1 MLVDMPTD
9 AHKGATMTPSP
20 EHATDDAQE
29 RREVLRLEELFFV
42 RRQREILKDINL
54 TIREGEHWALI
65 GANGAGKSTI
75 LSMCGAYEH
84 PTRGKVHV
92 LGNQLG
98 RVDLRELRR
107 AIGHV
112 NPRHPINAPL
122 TIEQVV
128 LTGATGTIEWV
139 PRWQPEPELVERARE
154 LIDLMGL
161 AGREH
166 VTWPT
171 MSQGERGRALIA
183 RALLT
188 NPSLLLLDE
197 PSTGLDVAAREQ
209 YLATVD
215 ELHENRPELA
225 TILVTHHLEELP
237 ESTTHAVLI
246 KDGELTAQGPATE
259 VLTTELV
266 TECFSYPIEIDYRG
280 GRWQARAA
288 SPVRRLKL
296 AS

>member
-1 MLVDMPTD
+1 MTEQPTHPT
-9 AHKGATMTPSP
+9 AETA
-20 EHATDDAQE
+20 
-29 RREVLRLEELFFV
+29 REVLRLDHLSFV
-42 RRQREILKDINL
+42 RRQREILKDITL
-54 TIREGEHWALI
+54 TIRAGEHWALI

-84 PTRGKVHV
+84 PTRGTVHV
-92 LGNQLG
+92 LEKQLG
-98 RVDLRELRR
+98 RVDMRELR
-107 AIGHV
+107 AEIGHV

-139 PRWQPEPELVERARE
+139 PRWEPDEALVTRARE
-154 LIDLMGL
+154 LIELMGL
-161 AGREH
+161 KGREH
-166 VTWPT
+166 VSWPT
-171 MSQGERGRALIA
+171 MSQGERGRTLIA

-215 ELHENRPELA
+215 ELHRNRPELA

-237 ESTTHAVLI
+237 ESTTHAALI
-246 KDGELTAQGPATE
+246 THGELTAQGPVRE

-266 TECFSYPIEIDYRG
+266 TECFAYPIEISHAD

-288 SPVRRLKL
+288 RPERALQL
-296 AS
+296 AG

>member
-1 MLVDMPTD
+1 MLSPMPAD
-9 AHKGATMTPSP
+9 ARTGDIMPH
-20 EHATDDAQE
+20 EE
-29 RREVLRLEELFFV
+29 ILRLEDLSFV
-42 RRQREILKDINL
+42 RRSREILSDINL
-54 TIREGEHWALI
+54 TIHAGQHWALI

-84 PTRGKVHV
+84 PTRGTVHV
-92 LGNQLG
+92 LGKQLG
-98 RVDLRELRR
+98 RVDMRELRS

-112 NPRHPINAPL
+112 NPRHPLNAAL

-128 LTGATGTIEWV
+128 LTGATGTIEWM

-154 LIDLMGL
+154 LIALMGL
-161 AGREH
+161 EGREH

-171 MSQGERGRALIA
+171 MSQGERGRTLIA

-215 ELHENRPELA
+215 ELHESRPELA

-237 ESTTHAVLI
+237 ESTTHAALVT
-246 KDGELTAQGPATE
+246 DGKISAQGPASE
-259 VLTTELV
+259 VLTTDLV

-280 GRWQARAA
+280 GRWQARAI
-288 SPVRRLKL
+288 SPKRLRL
-296 AS
+296 AG

>member
-1 MLVDMPTD
+1 MP
-9 AHKGATMTPSP
+9 H
-20 EHATDDAQE
+20 EE
-29 RREVLRLEELFFV
+29 ILRLEDLSFV
-42 RRQREILKDINL
+42 RRSREILSDINL
-54 TIREGEHWALI
+54 TIHAGQHWALI

-84 PTRGKVHV
+84 PTRGTVHV
-92 LGNQLG
+92 LGKQLG
-98 RVDLRELRR
+98 RVDMRELRS

-112 NPRHPINAPL
+112 NPRHPLNAAL

-128 LTGATGTIEWV
+128 LTGATGTIEWM

-154 LIDLMGL
+154 LIALMGL
-161 AGREH
+161 EGREH

-171 MSQGERGRALIA
+171 MSQGERGRTLIA

-215 ELHENRPELA
+215 ELHESRPELA

-237 ESTTHAVLI
+237 ESTTHAALVT
-246 KDGELTAQGPATE
+246 DGKISAQGPASE
-259 VLTTELV
+259 VLTTDLV

-280 GRWQARAA
+280 GRWQARAI
-288 SPVRRLKL
+288 SPKRLRL
-296 AS
+296 AG